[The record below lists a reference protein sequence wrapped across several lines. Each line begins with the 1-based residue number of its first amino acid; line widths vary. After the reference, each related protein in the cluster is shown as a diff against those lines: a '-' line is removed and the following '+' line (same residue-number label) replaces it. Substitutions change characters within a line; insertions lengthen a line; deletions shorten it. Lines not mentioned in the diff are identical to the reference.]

1 MNKKRVFKKLVILAI
16 IVASLAVAFFTGM
29 EYKAYQIRKAV
40 SQVFNVDTT
49 TKTINEN
56 DAEAREDY
64 KYIEKS
70 IGDEI
75 QVATIKFKIKETS
88 EAQIYNIAFG
98 DPLVAKEGAKFVIVN
113 TDITNTTKETFYSNT
128 DFGVLIDDKERIFS
142 STEEWLGTDKGITG
156 DLTPGIKKNGD
167 VLFEIPNDAV
177 NYSFN
182 MGKAGTK
189 DVYRIKLK

>member
-1 MNKKRVFKKLVILAI
+1 MNKKRVFKKIVILLI
-16 IVASLAVAFFTGM
+16 IVASLAVVFFAGM
-29 EYKAYQIRKAV
+29 EYKAYQIRKAM
-40 SQVFNVDTT
+40 SQVFNVDTMT
-49 TKTINEN
+49 NTINEN
-56 DAEAREDY
+56 DAEARKDY

-113 TDITNTTKETFYSNT
+113 IDVTNTTKETFYNST
-128 DFGVLIDDKERIFS
+128 DFGFLIDDKERIFS
-142 STEEWLGTDKGITG
+142 SNKEFLGTDKGIAG
-156 DLTPGIKKNGD
+156 DITPDIKKNGD
-167 VLFEIPNDAV
+167 VLFEIPSDAV

-182 MGKAGTK
+182 LGKAGTK